1 MRRSLAPASLV
12 SMLAVVAALVV
23 TGPAS
28 AQEGH
33 TTLASTSQGGT
44 KGDSDSHAPVLSSD
58 GGTVAFQS
66 SSTNLHPSDVD
77 TIRDVYV
84 KDVVTGDVVLA
95 STSDLNLLK
104 GNGDSFAASLSADGT
119 RVAFQSMATTLD
131 LLDLDDDLDVYV
143 KNLVTGDIVLA
154 STTDLGQFKGNAD
167 SFSPAI
173 SADGTRV
180 AFVSAASN
188 LDPADGDNS
197 YDIYVKNL
205 LTGDVALASRS
216 DSGTKGNK
224 PSTSPALSSNGTVVA
239 FDSTS
244 TNLDPGDAD
253 QTHDVYVKDLS
264 DGDLTLVSRSD
275 SGTKGNGTSLAPALS
290 SSGGL
295 VAFQSA
301 ATNLDPADAD
311 STQDVYVKNVSTGN
325 LTLASTSDAEA
336 KGNGGSVLPYL
347 SSDGSLVAFQSISTN
362 LDPADTDITSDIYV
376 EELATGDVTLAS
388 TSSGGVKG
396 NGGSTSASMST
407 DGTVVAFDSAATN
420 LAPADGDAVQD
431 VYVKEL
437 GQPAI
442 EADLNLTSVDGP
454 DPLQV
459 GSDVTSTITLRNQG
473 PDDAQ
478 DVSMAHVLPVGLV
491 ILSMASTQGT
501 CSLNGVT
508 VTCEVGDMGATPVTI
523 TIVGSGTKKGT
534 KAISTTVTSSTT
546 DPDPSDNSV
555 AGSTKFT
562 GKSCTFIGTQEKDT
576 IYATEGDDVICGLGK
591 NDALWAYGGNDVLYG
606 GEGGDNLRAGEGG
619 DNSWGGNGEDFLIS
633 IDAESGNDTLNGG
646 PGIDDCD
653 ADPED
658 KLKTCET

>member
-1 MRRSLAPASLV
+1 MRRSPAPASLV
-12 SMLAVVAALVV
+12 SILVVATLAVA
-23 TGPAS
+23 GPAS
-28 AQEGH
+28 AVEGH
-33 TTLASTSQGGT
+33 TTLASTSDGGT
-44 KGDSDSHAPVLSSD
+44 KGGSDSHAPVLSSD
-58 GGTVAFQS
+58 GMTVAFQS
-66 SSTNLHPSDVD
+66 SSTNLDPSDGD

-84 KDVVTGDVVLA
+84 KDVVTGDIVLA
-95 STSDLNLLK
+95 SKSDLDQVK

-131 LLDLDDDLDVYV
+131 PLDLDDDLDVYV

-154 STTDLGQFKGNAD
+154 STSDLGQKGNAD

-188 LDPADGDNS
+188 LDPADGDNT
-197 YDIYVKNL
+197 YDIYIKNL
-205 LTGDVALASRS
+205 LTDDITLASRS

-224 PSTSPALSSNGTVVA
+224 SSTSPALSSNGTVVA
-239 FDSTS
+239 FDSMS

-264 DGDLTLVSRSD
+264 DGDLTLVSTSD
-275 SGTKGNGTSLAPALS
+275 SGNKGDGTSLAPALS

-295 VAFQSA
+295 VAFQSSS
-301 ATNLDPADAD
+301 TNLDPVDAD
-311 STQDVYVKNVSTGN
+311 ITQDVYVKNVSTGN
-325 LTLASTSDAEA
+325 LTLASTSDAGA

-362 LDPADTDITSDIYV
+362 LDPADTDVTSDIYV

-396 NGGSTSASMST
+396 NGGSSSSSMSS

-420 LAPADGDAVQD
+420 LSPGDGDAVQD

-437 GQPAI
+437 GEPAI

-459 GSDVTSTITLRNQG
+459 GSDVTYTITLTNQG

-478 DVSMAHVLPVGLV
+478 DVSMTQELPVGLV
-491 ILSMASTQGT
+491 TLSMVSTQGT
-501 CSLNGVT
+501 CSVSGVT

-523 TIVGSGTKKGT
+523 TIVGTGTKKGT
-534 KAISTTVTSSTT
+534 KATSTSVTSSTT

-562 GKSCTFIGTQEKDT
+562 GKSCTLVGTQGKDT

-606 GEGGDNLRAGEGG
+606 GEGDDNLRAGEGD
-619 DNSWGGNGEDFLIS
+619 DNSWGGNGEDFVTS
-633 IDAESGNDTLNGG
+633 IDSVSGNDTLNGG
-646 PGIDDCD
+646 PGIDDCN